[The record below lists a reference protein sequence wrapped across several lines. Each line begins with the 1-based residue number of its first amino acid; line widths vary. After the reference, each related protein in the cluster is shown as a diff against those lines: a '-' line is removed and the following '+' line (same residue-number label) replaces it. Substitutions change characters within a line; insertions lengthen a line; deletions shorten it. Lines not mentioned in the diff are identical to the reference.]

1 MGGAN
6 SKINTIRINHLS
18 GGGVNAAFAFRVNG
32 EILVDAHGLV
42 LAMPLVGIATDLS
55 GDINSAVT
63 SKSVTVN
70 SRILLILKV
79 FSMVEVII
87 LTVVVLWILLVIYLH
102 QISKILLLNLGV
114 TYQMSTVNMDFS
126 QIRLLIMRQI
136 RCELELLEEM
146 RYG

>member
-70 SRILLILKV
+70 SVLNLILKV

-87 LTVVVLWILLVIYLH
+87 LTVVVL
-102 QISKILLLNLGV
+102 ISW
-114 TYQMSTVNMDFS
+114 
-126 QIRLLIMRQI
+126 
-136 RCELELLEEM
+136 
-146 RYG
+146 